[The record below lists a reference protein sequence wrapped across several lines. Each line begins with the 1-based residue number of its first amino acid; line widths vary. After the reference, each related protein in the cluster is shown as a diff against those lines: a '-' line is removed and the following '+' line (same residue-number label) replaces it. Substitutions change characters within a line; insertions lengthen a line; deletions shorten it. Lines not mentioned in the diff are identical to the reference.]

1 MAELT
6 WDEDPINTGTQS
18 NERVLRTQEPQ
29 EVVSDPGQ
37 VDDFQAVVRSGLDL
51 SWMKQAFTG
60 PGNLDVLLKGGHRG
74 SREERRG
81 SGSQA
86 RRVAIEHLEQI
97 STIAATEIGKHQRA
111 NLAAARS
118 SGDQRAEAKCQAE
131 MGAYVASLVSAY
143 AATDE
148 DQSEGHLASFV
159 AAVHSAGW
167 SDHPRATVSF
177 CLSPR
182 CLVRKI

>member
-1 MAELT
+1 
-6 WDEDPINTGTQS
+6 
-18 NERVLRTQEPQ
+18 VLRTQEPQ

-37 VDDFQAVVRSGLDL
+37 IDDFQAVVRSGLDL

-60 PGNLDVLLKGGHRG
+60 PGMLDALLKGGHRG
-74 SREERRG
+74 SDEDRRG

-131 MGAYVASLVSAY
+131 MGAYMAGLVSAY

-148 DQSEGHLASFV
+148 DQNEGHLDSFV

-167 SDHPRATVSF
+167 SDHPARATVSF